1 MCEPSAIIPSSLR
14 QLAQTIYQ
22 YSDNVVPHRYLLG
35 MGGIP
40 SVGKN
45 VGSPTV
51 ESPSCKQP
59 QRHQQSASR
68 STTERC
74 MTP

>member
-22 YSDNVVPHRYLLG
+22 YSDNVVPHRYLLC

-40 SVGKN
+40 SAGKN
-45 VGSPTV
+45 TLAAQLLKALHAS
-51 ESPSCKQP
+51 SPSVTSNPLPSLQP
-59 QRHQQSASR
+59 NAA
-68 STTERC
+68 
-74 MTP
+74 